1 MGHDINVHDQ
11 WAVESQGEI
20 QDRTKEHLGTTDKA
34 IIANRRQLSHAIDA
48 VEKGEAPP
56 FVWSAADAE
65 NITGPITVDGICAA
79 DSWEQY
85 WRESDAK
92 RRAQCEWRANNRQF
106 PSPDSVPPNHPLPAG
121 EGIAR
126 G

>member
-34 IIANRRQLSHAIDA
+34 IIANRRQLSNAIDA

-56 FVWSAADAE
+56 FVWNETDAAT
-65 NITGPITVDGICAA
+65 ITGPITVDGICAA
-79 DSWEQY
+79 DAWERY
-85 WRESDAK
+85 WCESDAK
-92 RRAQCEWRANNRQF
+92 RRTQCEW
-106 PSPDSVPPNHPLPAG
+106 V
-121 EGIAR
+121 AR
-126 G
+126 EAFAK